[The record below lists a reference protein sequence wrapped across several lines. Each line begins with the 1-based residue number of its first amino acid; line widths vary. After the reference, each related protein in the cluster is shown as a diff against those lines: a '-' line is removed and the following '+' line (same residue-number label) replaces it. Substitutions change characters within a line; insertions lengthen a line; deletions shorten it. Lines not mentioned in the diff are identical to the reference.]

1 MTDLDSVR
9 LSSPH
14 VEFVVAHAEGQDP
27 LVDPQPGGEEDEV
40 WCLGVDRLD
49 DKLAVIERDITDF

>member
-1 MTDLDSVR
+1 
-9 LSSPH
+9 
-14 VEFVVAHAEGQDP
+14 VVAHAEGQDP

-40 WCLGVDRLD
+40 WSLGVDRLD